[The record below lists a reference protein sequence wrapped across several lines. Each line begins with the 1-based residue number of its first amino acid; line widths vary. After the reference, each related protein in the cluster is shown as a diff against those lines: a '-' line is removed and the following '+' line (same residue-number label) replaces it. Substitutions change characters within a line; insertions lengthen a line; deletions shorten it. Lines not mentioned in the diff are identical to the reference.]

1 MAVEPP
7 HPARPGPIRRGR
19 QSAPPRP
26 ERGVEIREHR
36 RADGTAW
43 WTFRVRWKDPVT
55 GRRVSE
61 EFDTM
66 DEALDWRAKRRLDR
80 RRGVGE
86 ATGDRQTLRAFE
98 AEWWQVYVMV
108 ELEPGTRPSYR
119 RILDRHVLPA
129 LGDLQLR
136 RLTPE
141 TLIRWRAAM
150 TEQGVGDPTI
160 RKAMAIVQ
168 SILARAVEWLR
179 IPSNPAREVRKPPRV
194 QRAVRPLAPLEIE
207 RIRALLP
214 TQRDRALV
222 ALIGYAGLRPEEAL
236 ALQWHHI
243 RQRTLLVEQKVVDGV
258 ILVGQ
263 KTKRPPRP
271 VGLLAPLARDIDAHR
286 PDGSHP
292 DDLVFPGPAGGPWTA
307 NEYAAWRSL
316 VFAPVADDV
325 RGRPTAAQVRA
336 ARRHSARH
344 PDDEQ
349 ARHEAQELERARATT
364 KGTRP
369 YQLRHSY
376 ASLLIHEGRLSVR
389 EIADE
394 LGHSIQT
401 LLTTY
406 THIINELRDAPKVP
420 AVDEIEK
427 ARAEIARTAT

>member
-1 MAVEPP
+1 MTAT
-7 HPARPGPIRRGR
+7 ATRRR
-19 QSAPPRP
+19 QAAPPRP

-36 RADGTAW
+36 RTDGTVW

-98 AEWWQVYVMV
+98 AEWWSTYVLV

-136 RLTPE
+136 QLTPE

-179 IPSNPAREVRKPPRV
+179 IQSNPAREVRKPART
-194 QRAVRPLAPLEIE
+194 QRAVRPLPPIEIE
-207 RIRALLP
+207 RLRARMP
-214 TQRDRALV
+214 TTRDRALIC
-222 ALIGYAGLRPEEAL
+222 LIGYAGLRPEEAL

-243 RQRTLLVEQKVVDGV
+243 RQRTILIEQKVVDGV
-258 ILVGQ
+258 ILTGQ
-263 KTKRPPRP
+263 KTRRPPRT
-271 VGLLAPLARDIDAHR
+271 VDLLAPLRPDLDAHR
-286 PDGSHP
+286 PDGWHP
-292 DDLVFPGPAGGPWTA
+292 DDLVFPNQAGGPWTA
-307 NEYAAWRSL
+307 TEYGEWRAR
-316 VFAPVADDV
+316 VFAPVADLL
-325 RGRPTAAQVRA
+325 RGRPTADQVKAARRRA
-336 ARRHSARH
+336 ARG
-344 PDDEQ
+344 DEQ
-349 ARHEAQELERARATT
+349 AREEAQRLQRARETT

-369 YQLRHSY
+369 YQLRHSF

-389 EIADE
+389 EIADQ

-420 AVDEIEK
+420 AVEEIEQ
-427 ARAEIARTAT
+427 ARAQVEQETTP